1 MKRIRQRILRRK
13 APPPLILNRDGGFNV
28 VRKGVPNFYWDD
40 LYHLLLTLSWA
51 KFLALVVTGYIV
63 INVLFALGYL
73 AIGDGIEHARHGN
86 FLDTFFF
93 SVQTMA
99 TIGYGA
105 MYPRTLSAN
114 VLVSIEALLGLL
126 GVAMATG
133 LMFAR
138 FSIGKARV
146 LFSRVAVI
154 TPYNDMPTLMFRV
167 ANEREN
173 WILEAQIHL
182 TLVRS
187 EISTEGYEMRRFYD
201 LPLVRSHSPLFA
213 LTWTVMHAID
223 ENSPLYGVS
232 AAEIAKDNMELLMIF
247 TGLDETLSQTIHARH
262 SFISGEILWNMR
274 FVDILSR
281 TKDGRRCIDYSHFH
295 DVIPLEN
302 GNLLPNQWR
311 KLE

>member
-1 MKRIRQRILRRK
+1 MKRILRRK
-13 APPPLILNRDGGFNV
+13 APPPLIMNRDGGFNV
-28 VRKGVPNFYWDD
+28 VRKGVPKFYWGD
-40 LYHLLLTLSWA
+40 LYHLLLTISWL
-51 KFLALVVTGYIV
+51 KFFVFVCSSYVAM
-63 INVLFALGYL
+63 NALFACAYL
-73 AIGDGIEHARHGN
+73 AIGDGIEHARQGN
-86 FLDTFFF
+86 FLDAFFF

-105 MYPRTLSAN
+105 MYPKTLSAN
-114 VLVSIEALLGLL
+114 VIVVIEVLLGLL
-126 GVAMATG
+126 GVAIATG

-138 FSIGKARV
+138 FSIGRARV

-154 TPYNDMPTLMFRV
+154 IPYNDMPTLMFRV

-182 TLVRS
+182 TLVRT

-201 LPLVRSHSPLFA
+201 LPLVRNHSPLFA
-213 LTWTVMHAID
+213 LTWTVMHIID
-223 ENSPLYGVS
+223 KNSPLYGVS
-232 AAEIAKDNMELLMIF
+232 AAEIATDNIELLIIF

-281 TKDGRRCIDYSHFH
+281 TPDGRRCIDYSHFH
-295 DVIPLEN
+295 HVIPL
-302 GNLLPNQWR
+302 
-311 KLE
+311 KK